1 MNDAEKIKLK
11 WVSSIVPGHPF
22 RGSIP
27 MSNDSGVK
35 VVQIKDLKENGQVD
49 WGATLE
55 VSIETKKTPDWL
67 SDGDILFA
75 ARGTRNIASLI
86 ENCPQNILAAPYFY
100 VIRLNNKKVLPKF
113 LVWQLNQGPLQK
125 YFQREAEGSMTKSIK
140 KSSLEE
146 VEIAVQS
153 IEVQQK
159 IINMAEIFEREKE
172 ICQKLINNGESIM
185 NSIAVNILNKQ
196 H

>member
-1 MNDAEKIKLK
+1 
-11 WVSSIVPGHPF
+11 
-22 RGSIP
+22 